1 MDSLPFLGWAWG
13 RGQVGGQSGLQ
24 WPGKALVSAELNQW
38 CSVGV
43 GVGLGVWAV
52 GAQGWRAK
60 RAQGSTQFL
69 SICKQLW
76 KHICK
81 LVAALRVW
89 AGSPTIPWVLVPGH
103 LSFIAFGRQLD
114 WSRLWTLLMRV
125 HYFLL
130 DSSPPLLVEKIC
142 SG

>member
-1 MDSLPFLGWAWG
+1 MASLPFLGWAWG

-24 WPGKALVSAELNQW
+24 WPGKALVSEELNQ
-38 CSVGV
+38 
-43 GVGLGVWAV
+43 AV

-69 SICKQLW
+69 SMCKQLW

-103 LSFIAFGRQLD
+103 LSFSIWKA
-114 WSRLWTLLMRV
+114 T
-125 HYFLL
+125 
-130 DSSPPLLVEKIC
+130 
-142 SG
+142 